1 MNAESQEA
9 VTSEPAPVEEVQQE
23 APAQQSAPAASEPQQ
38 APAEQIPQQT
48 TEGCLTEGGGPAF
61 N

>member
-1 MNAESQEA
+1 MA
-9 VTSEPAPVEEVQQE
+9 SEPAPVEEVQQE

-38 APAEQIPQQT
+38 APVEQIPEQT